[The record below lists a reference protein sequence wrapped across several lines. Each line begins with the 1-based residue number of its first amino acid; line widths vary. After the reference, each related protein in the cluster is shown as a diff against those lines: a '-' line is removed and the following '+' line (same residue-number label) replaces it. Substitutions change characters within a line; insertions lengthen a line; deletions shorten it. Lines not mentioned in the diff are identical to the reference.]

1 MIDTLFWERIL
12 PCAGKLRYNLC
23 GVKPM
28 QTPTTET
35 PSVEQLYEEQIRRLT
50 PEQKLRLITLIAGEL
65 TEQIHTLPQPRR
77 RSLMELEGL
86 GAEIWQGI
94 DAQEYVDQLRSE
106 WDEK

>member
-1 MIDTLFWERIL
+1 
-12 PCAGKLRYNLC
+12 
-23 GVKPM
+23 M

-65 TEQIHTLPQPRR
+65 AADFPKRPRR
-77 RSLMELEGL
+77 SIMELHGL

-94 DAQEYVDQLRSE
+94 DAQEYVEQLRSE
-106 WDEK
+106 WDDRP

>member
-1 MIDTLFWERIL
+1 
-12 PCAGKLRYNLC
+12 
-23 GVKPM
+23 M

-35 PSVEQLYEEQIRRLT
+35 PSIEQLYEEQIRSLT

-106 WDEK
+106 WDTKP

>member
-1 MIDTLFWERIL
+1 M
-12 PCAGKLRYNLC
+12 C
-23 GVKPM
+23 GVNPM

-35 PSVEQLYEEQIRRLT
+35 PSIEQLYEEQIRSLT

-106 WDEK
+106 WDTKP

>member
-1 MIDTLFWERIL
+1 
-12 PCAGKLRYNLC
+12 
-23 GVKPM
+23 M

-35 PSVEQLYEEQIRRLT
+35 HSVEQLYEEQIRSLT

-106 WDEK
+106 WDTKP

>member
-1 MIDTLFWERIL
+1 
-12 PCAGKLRYNLC
+12 
-23 GVKPM
+23 M

-65 TEQIHTLPQPRR
+65 AAQAHTLPQPRR
-77 RSLMELEGL
+77 CSLMELEGL

-106 WDEK
+106 WDTKP

>member
-1 MIDTLFWERIL
+1 MRRRIEVQSV
-12 PCAGKLRYNLC
+12 C
-23 GVKPM
+23 GVNPM

-35 PSVEQLYEEQIRRLT
+35 PSIEQLYEEQIRSLT

-106 WDEK
+106 WDTKP